1 MTEGCIGVMF
11 VNIFRFGLPVAF
23 WRCSRWPDPL
33 PPSCLGLL
41 VAGLGGGV
49 GRAESNR
56 LLALVLALV
65 VGTARNHSKHWV
77 SSAN

>member
-1 MTEGCIGVMF
+1 MTEGCIGVVF

-41 VAGLGGGV
+41 VVGLGGGV
-49 GRAESNR
+49 G
-56 LLALVLALV
+56 
-65 VGTARNHSKHWV
+65 HWPFERWQKCV
-77 SSAN
+77 